1 MDKAHVQIG
10 SIGPGFESCL
20 EAAFFPPRRFSAG
33 PTKSCEIVNFV
44 FRQEIKQL
52 ASSLDCSSRSR
63 NLACGFFAQGL
74 YQLAH
79 RLYLGR
85 REAVAIFTLYR
96 VKSRL

>member
-52 ASSLDCSSRSR
+52 ASSLDCSSSSR
-63 NLACGFFAQGL
+63 NLACGFFRARLIPTCPQAVPRTRGSCGHL
-74 YQLAH
+74 YP
-79 RLYLGR
+79 
-85 REAVAIFTLYR
+85 V
-96 VKSRL
+96 